1 MSSFFTSFP
10 TIGYKFGSESSVSA
24 FHDLAVYVDIIS
36 SLKDQTT
43 AYEYFNIKDNDRP
56 DNISNLL
63 YGTPNYYWT
72 FYIHNDGLKRSG
84 WPLPYLDLQ
93 ELIKKRYPNRTIVLR
108 KILKDDFAVG
118 MNVYGVTS
126 ASGGVIIARNLELGQ
141 IVVKPTNNKTFI
153 AGEVLQSN
161 VGLDGLADGSG
172 QPVTN
177 HNIHST
183 TLEYLSAHHYED
195 TSGNYVDIDP
205 VNGPGASLVEVTYQ
219 ERMRK
224 KNDSLRR
231 MKFFK
236 PNIVTE
242 IVKKFEDELK

>member
-1 MSSFFTSFP
+1 MA
-10 TIGYKFGSESSVSA
+10 SSVSW
-24 FHDLAVYVDIIS
+24 LARTYKEKIPKQNNS
-36 SLKDQTT
+36 AKK
-43 AYEYFNIKDNDRP
+43 NIERW
-56 DNISNLL
+56 L
-63 YGTPNYYWT
+63 
-72 FYIHNDGLKRSG
+72 
-84 WPLPYLDLQ
+84 
-93 ELIKKRYPNRTIVLR
+93 
-108 KILKDDFAVG
+108 
-118 MNVYGVTS
+118 
-126 ASGGVIIARNLELGQ
+126 
-141 IVVKPTNNKTFI
+141 TNNKTFI

-161 VGLDGLADGSG
+161 VGLDELADGSG